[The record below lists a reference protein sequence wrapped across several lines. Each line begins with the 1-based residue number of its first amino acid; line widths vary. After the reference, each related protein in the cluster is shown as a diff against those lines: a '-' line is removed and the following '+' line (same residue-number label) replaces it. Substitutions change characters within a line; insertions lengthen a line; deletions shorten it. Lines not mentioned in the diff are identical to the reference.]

1 MHAKM
6 GTVPMRGPSLS
17 TVLSKGRQLRPDLF
31 LFYFK
36 ASASGN
42 ANAAM
47 PLRLALRTA
56 PPEG

>member
-1 MHAKM
+1 
-6 GTVPMRGPSLS
+6 MRGPSLS